1 MKSLCFPY
9 CPGIPWN
16 INDNNVIV
24 RKLNGIADYL
34 LTKDLNI
41 VCHGGLLESFV
52 STFAIEYL
60 NFKYPSKK
68 ILWHGSKEYENI
80 IMRQGIASS
89 SGDISKE
96 ISESYPIH
104 FFKDKENNT
113 YFNLLDNYF
122 NYNTYLGKKI
132 KPNKLNFLDTLNKNF
147 MVANLLDHKT
157 KFRVRNVDSQFDLW
171 LKLNKNILNKP
182 YVLFLPDRLTSS
194 LHHLDFINLS
204 PVEIRALASVL
215 ASKGIQVIIMA
226 DDQSKYY
233 GNYKFIKYS
242 FDRFMYLAENAKV
255 VLSRQPDFS
264 LISLMMYKNTTYS
277 YMIRHM
283 PKIKLKPTIRRVN
296 GQVDLNWKY
305 LKWQNTLPH
314 LIDNIVRNVYER

>member
-24 RKLNGIADYL
+24 RKLNGMADYL

-41 VCHGGLLESFV
+41 VCHGGLLESFI

-68 ILWHGSKEYENI
+68 IIWHGSKEYENI
-80 IMRQGIASS
+80 IMRQGIASF

-147 MVANLLDHKT
+147 MVAKLLDHKT

-171 LKLNKNILNKP
+171 LKLNKNVLTKP

-264 LISLMMYKNTTYS
+264 LISLIMYRNATYS

-283 PKIKLKPTIRRVN
+283 PKIKLKPTMRRVN
-296 GQVDLNWKY
+296 GQVDPGWKY